1 MSHFETLMARD
12 GHAFQAYIASPVGHV
27 RGAVVVIQEIFG
39 LTAHIRSLVDSYAAE
54 GYLAL
59 APALFDR
66 LRRDLVLG
74 NSPEEIE
81 RARGY
86 RQQIPA
92 AKSLLDISASVAVA
106 RHSGKV
112 AVLGYC
118 WGGTL
123 AWLAA
128 AEIPLGAAVCYYGAA
143 IVDHLERSPACPT
156 LLHFGERDASIPP
169 AAVERIRA
177 AFPQGLYYLYAA
189 GHGFN
194 NDTRPQYYDA
204 AAATL
209 ARARTQAFLA
219 QHIG

>member
-1 MSHFETLMARD
+1 MSHFETFMARD
-12 GHAFQAYIASPVGHV
+12 GHAFQAYLARPAAGV
-27 RGAVVVIQEIFG
+27 RGAVVVLQEIFG
-39 LTAHIRSLVDSYAAE
+39 LTPHILAMADGFAAA
-54 GYLAL
+54 GYLAI

-66 LRRDLVLG
+66 VRRGLVLG
-74 NSPEEIE
+74 DSGDDIE

-86 RQQIPA
+86 RQQIQT
-92 AKSLLDISASVAVA
+92 AKAMLDIAAAVAVA

-112 AVLGYC
+112 AAVGYC

-128 AEIPLGAAVCYYGAA
+128 TELSLGAAVCYYGSGIAE
-143 IVDHLERSPACPT
+143 HLDKVPACPT
-156 LLHFGERDASIPP
+156 QLHFGQRDASIPP
-169 AAVERIRA
+169 AAIERIRGA
-177 AFPQGLYYLYAA
+177 YPHGEYCLYAA

-194 NDTRPQYYDA
+194 NEGRPAHYDA

-209 ARARTQAFLA
+209 ARERTREFLA